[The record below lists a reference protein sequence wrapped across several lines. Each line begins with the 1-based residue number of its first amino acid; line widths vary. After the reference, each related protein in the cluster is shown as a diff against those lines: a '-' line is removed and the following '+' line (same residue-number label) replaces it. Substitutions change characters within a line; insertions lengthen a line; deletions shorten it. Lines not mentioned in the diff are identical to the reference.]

1 MRPSIWEC
9 AWPIFTKFSE
19 LVECG
24 WEWPVSHSMDVA
36 MVTNYGSKLA
46 QCTIIYCICIPQPT
60 GELQRWWAQYHQ
72 QWRLFN
78 RQKFGEFWSSN
89 PGVTRLNCAL
99 KKQNYAQPSLHGC
112 AWLCGGVHHC
122 HATWLALCTK
132 FLASAV
138 PDLLLFLHRSMHER
152 MCGLTLD
159 FSCEW
164 HNIMFTYVTYI

>member
-89 PGVTRLNCAL
+89 PGVYEA
-99 KKQNYAQPSLHGC
+99 K
-112 AWLCGGVHHC
+112 LCPEE
-122 HATWLALCTK
+122 AKLCTAQ
-132 FLASAV
+132 FTRVCMVMRRCASLSCHLTCFMYQVSSLSCSRLIVVSAPKHAWKDV
-138 PDLLLFLHRSMHER
+138 WAHA
-152 MCGLTLD
+152 GL
-159 FSCEW
+159 
-164 HNIMFTYVTYI
+164 